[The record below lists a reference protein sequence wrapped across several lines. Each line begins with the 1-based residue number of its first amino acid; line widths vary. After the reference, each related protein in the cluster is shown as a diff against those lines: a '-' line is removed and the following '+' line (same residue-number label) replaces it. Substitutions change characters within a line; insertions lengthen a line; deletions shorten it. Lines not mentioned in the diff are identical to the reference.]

1 MKRKLISCASYLD
14 ETYIWC
20 YDEVIC
26 ALSRIHIK
34 TFQVECIIPPTQ
46 ILVDEDYEVRKII
59 GWNNKIIILPVHI
72 NKKWIVYDKLSEGVE
87 CFNFCTDSYRYSE
100 AILFGDRV
108 VLLPNSINNPII
120 VADLLEKKIVKRIN
134 IPTSEIIVK
143 DGMEIWDAKVE
154 GNNIYFLIRNSFF
167 YGKLNE
173 NGIELVRINVP
184 KNLFCADFYE
194 DKGWAV
200 DIEGKYLYKFN
211 KKGVLLENYYLEN
224 RVQISRIVVE
234 KKYIFLLPMDG
245 SEIRIIGVNG
255 QLVKKIALGEQN
267 IALEFWKIFKLPA
280 YWGYIKNSFEIWI
293 LPLKYPMKII
303 DMNTLK
309 SKKKNFE
316 YTETFSENMYWK
328 YYEYSMRRKMNF
340 TFYENSSNI
349 FLKRYIE
356 VIEGNNLEINKKEK
370 FKDAKKIWKAIR
382 S

>member
-1 MKRKLISCASYLD
+1 M
-14 ETYIWC
+14 
-20 YDEVIC
+20 
-26 ALSRIHIK
+26 
-34 TFQVECIIPPTQ
+34 
-46 ILVDEDYEVRKII
+46 
-59 GWNNKIIILPVHI
+59 
-72 NKKWIVYDKLSEGVE
+72 
-87 CFNFCTDSYRYSE
+87 
-100 AILFGDRV
+100 
-108 VLLPNSINNPII
+108 
-120 VADLLEKKIVKRIN
+120 
-134 IPTSEIIVK
+134 
-143 DGMEIWDAKVE
+143 
-154 GNNIYFLIRNSFF
+154 
-167 YGKLNE
+167 
-173 NGIELVRINVP
+173 
-184 KNLFCADFYE
+184 
-194 DKGWAV
+194 
-200 DIEGKYLYKFN
+200 
-211 KKGVLLENYYLEN
+211 ENYYLEN

-370 FKDAKKIWKAIR
+370 FKDAKIGRAHV
-382 S
+382 